1 MIVYPLNGYQCVLV
15 VRQLEL
21 EVKTMLDA
29 ITADN
34 EQKQQLLQGE
44 VIDKAE
50 RLSKQCQLFY
60 CV

>member
-1 MIVYPLNGYQCVLV
+1 
-15 VRQLEL
+15 
-21 EVKTMLDA
+21 MLDA

-50 RLSKQCQLFY
+50 RLSKQYHVTVLFI
-60 CV
+60 VPHFF

>member
-1 MIVYPLNGYQCVLV
+1 VWAFYV

-29 ITADN
+29 ITTDN

-50 RLSKQCQLFY
+50 RLSKQ
-60 CV
+60 